1 MGSYVKSQL
10 LNDEQVQYEVKV
22 HWAVYIRPAIITLV
36 AIAFVRAGQGPMW
49 LALLIGFFFFL
60 HAYLQVVST
69 ELAVTNKRVI
79 AKFGFI
85 RRFTLDQQ
93 LSRVEGV
100 TYDQSIMGRILGY
113 ATIIVRGTGGGHTP
127 IPMVDNPEAFR
138 QAVQQ
143 RLS

>member
-22 HWAVYIRPAIITLV
+22 HWAVYLRPIIITIL
-36 AIAFVRAGQGPMW
+36 AILFVRATAMPFW
-49 LALLIGFFFFL
+49 LALAVSAFFFL
-60 HAYLQVVST
+60 HAYIQVIST

-127 IPMVDNPEAFR
+127 ISMVDNPEAFR